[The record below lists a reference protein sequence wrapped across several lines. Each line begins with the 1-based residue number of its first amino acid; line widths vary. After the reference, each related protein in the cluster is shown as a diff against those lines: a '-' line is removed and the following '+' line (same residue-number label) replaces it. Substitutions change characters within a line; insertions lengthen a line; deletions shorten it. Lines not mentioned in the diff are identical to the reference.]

1 MDRVVPFPD
10 DPGVGAGR
18 VGIDLE
24 MSSPAGF
31 LREIPEAL
39 PMLAAGVEEVEEE
52 EGGGGGAGD
61 EVLSDREEEDDVRSL
76 ERGGRGAG

>member
-1 MDRVVPFPD
+1 VVPFPD

-18 VGIDLE
+18 LGIDFE

-31 LREIPEAL
+31 FREMPEAL
-39 PMLAAGVEEVEEE
+39 PMLAAGVEEVEE
-52 EGGGGGAGD
+52 GGAGD
-61 EVLSDREEEDDVRSL
+61 EVLSDREEDEEVRSL